1 VEARVE
7 DLLGRM
13 TPLEKAEMLAGSGW
27 MESHPNGRLGIPAI
41 KMADGPMGVRNWT
54 GPSATTQPVTT
65 TAFPAAIGMAASWD
79 VELVRTEG
87 RMIGQQ
93 VKALGRDMILA
104 PTVNLH
110 RTPLWGRN
118 FEGYGED
125 PYLAARLAVAY
136 VEGVQGE
143 GVIATVKHFAANN
156 QEYERHRIDE
166 QIDLRTLHE
175 IYFPAFKAA
184 VQEAKVLAVMSA
196 YNRINGQYCAENAF
210 LLTETLKKS
219 WGFQGFVISDWG
231 STYSTA
237 GTIRAGMDLEMP
249 GGDPMRLWAARP
261 EFRAVGHGAGWL
273 TADKVNGALAARQ
286 VEMAAIDDSVRRILF
301 AMFTAKLFDRTL
313 AGGGEVDT
321 AEQKAVARTAAA
333 ESMVLLKNDQ
343 GLLPLNRKQTR
354 SIAVIGPNAAV
365 ARPGGGGS
373 SQVRPKYAISP
384 VSGIMNA
391 AGPAMQIGYA
401 LGAAMPADEAAEN
414 RLGDD
419 RAMRQAAVALAA
431 KSEVAVV
438 VVGNAPKLES
448 EGFDRSSMDLPK
460 GQDELIEA
468 VAAANRATIVVV
480 VAGAPV
486 TMTRWVQKVSA
497 VLYAWYGGQELG
509 NAVGDLLFGVV
520 DPSGKL
526 PVTFPRRIEDS
537 TAYGN
542 YPGQDRR
549 VRYAEG
555 IYVGYRGFDRKKLEP
570 LFPFGH
576 GLSYTKFEYRG
587 LKLDRVNPKVG
598 DQVSLSLEVKN
609 VGSRAGTEV
618 VQLYL
623 RDAESSVDR
632 PEKELKGFR
641 RVFLKPGETRQV
653 TFTIDRAAMSFFDP
667 KQPAWVVEPGT
678 FEVLVGASS
687 RDIRLRGGFTLG

>member
-1 VEARVE
+1 
-7 DLLGRM
+7 
-13 TPLEKAEMLAGSGW
+13 
-27 MESHPNGRLGIPAI
+27 
-41 KMADGPMGVRNWT
+41 
-54 GPSATTQPVTT
+54 
-65 TAFPAAIGMAASWD
+65 
-79 VELVRTEG
+79 
-87 RMIGQQ
+87 
-93 VKALGRDMILA
+93 
-104 PTVNLH
+104 
-110 RTPLWGRN
+110 
-118 FEGYGED
+118 
-125 PYLAARLAVAY
+125 
-136 VEGVQGE
+136 
-143 GVIATVKHFAANN
+143 
-156 QEYERHRIDE
+156 
-166 QIDLRTLHE
+166 
-175 IYFPAFKAA
+175 
-184 VQEAKVLAVMSA
+184 
-196 YNRINGQYCAENAF
+196 
-210 LLTETLKKS
+210 
-219 WGFQGFVISDWG
+219 
-231 STYSTA
+231 
-237 GTIRAGMDLEMP
+237 
-249 GGDPMRLWAARP
+249 
-261 EFRAVGHGAGWL
+261 
-273 TADKVNGALAARQ
+273 
-286 VEMAAIDDSVRRILF
+286 
-301 AMFTAKLFDRTL
+301 MFTAKLFDRTL

-343 GLLPLNRKQTR
+343 GLLPLNRQQTR

-391 AGPAMQIGYA
+391 AGPAVQIGYA
-401 LGAAMPADEAAEN
+401 LGAAMPADEASES

-419 RAMRQAAVALAA
+419 RAVRKAAVALAA
-431 KSEVAVV
+431 KSDVAVV
-438 VVGNAPKLES
+438 VVGYAPQLES

-537 TAYGN
+537 TAHGN
-542 YPGQDRR
+542 YPGQALR

-587 LKLDRVNPKVG
+587 LKLDRANPKVG
-598 DQVSLSLEVKN
+598 DHVSLSLEVKN
-609 VGSRAGTEV
+609 VGSRAGTDV

-641 RVFLKPGETRQV
+641 RVFLQPGQTQQV
-653 TFTIDRAAMSFFDP
+653 TFTLDRAAMSFFDP
-667 KQPAWVVEPGT
+667 KEQAWVVEPGM

-687 RDIRLRGGFTLG
+687 RDIRLRGGFTLR

>member
-1 VEARVE
+1 MAGEEA
-7 DLLGRM
+7 
-13 TPLEKAEMLAGSGW
+13 P
-27 MESHPNGRLGIPAI
+27 ES
-41 KMADGPMGVRNWT
+41 
-54 GPSATTQPVTT
+54 
-65 TAFPAAIGMAASWD
+65 
-79 VELVRTEG
+79 
-87 RMIGQQ
+87 
-93 VKALGRDMILA
+93 
-104 PTVNLH
+104 
-110 RTPLWGRN
+110 
-118 FEGYGED
+118 
-125 PYLAARLAVAY
+125 
-136 VEGVQGE
+136 
-143 GVIATVKHFAANN
+143 
-156 QEYERHRIDE
+156 
-166 QIDLRTLHE
+166 
-175 IYFPAFKAA
+175 
-184 VQEAKVLAVMSA
+184 
-196 YNRINGQYCAENAF
+196 
-210 LLTETLKKS
+210 
-219 WGFQGFVISDWG
+219 
-231 STYSTA
+231 
-237 GTIRAGMDLEMP
+237 RA
-249 GGDPMRLWAARP
+249 
-261 EFRAVGHGAGWL
+261 
-273 TADKVNGALAARQ
+273 
-286 VEMAAIDDSVRRILF
+286 
-301 AMFTAKLFDRTL
+301 
-313 AGGGEVDT
+313 
-321 AEQKAVARTAAA
+321 
-333 ESMVLLKNDQ
+333 
-343 GLLPLNRKQTR
+343 
-354 SIAVIGPNAAV
+354 
-365 ARPGGGGS
+365 
-373 SQVRPKYAISP
+373 
-384 VSGIMNA
+384 
-391 AGPAMQIGYA
+391 
-401 LGAAMPADEAAEN
+401 
-414 RLGDD
+414 GDD

-431 KSEVAVV
+431 KSDVAVV
-438 VVGNAPKLES
+438 VVGHAPKLES

-480 VAGAPV
+480 MAGAPV

-587 LKLDRVNPKVG
+587 LKLDRANPKVG

-632 PEKELKGFR
+632 PPKELKGFR
-641 RVFLKPGETRQV
+641 RVFLKPGEARQV